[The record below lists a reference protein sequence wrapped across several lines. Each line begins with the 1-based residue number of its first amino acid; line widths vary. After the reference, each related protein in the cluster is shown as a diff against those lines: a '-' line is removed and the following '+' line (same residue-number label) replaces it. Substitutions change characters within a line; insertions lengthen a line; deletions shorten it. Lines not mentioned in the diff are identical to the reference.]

1 MQRSPHLRSLLALFA
16 IAILS
21 GCASAAP
28 FSVATPGLE
37 AMGEEEAWFFTPVDR
52 ARDALQG
59 TSLRARI
66 DNTMQVYEDELE
78 RARRAQGGVLN
89 ATLNVLGLLL
99 PISGTASSI
108 ALSDPDDVQ
117 TVAVVAGSA
126 TTAILLLD
134 LLLKPGAKSA
144 AARECEAYLES
155 ALAVFQQRW
164 GTDRTAVTGT
174 DEEWTT
180 YLTMRATLEQGRESA
195 CGGG

>member
-1 MQRSPHLRSLLALFA
+1 MQRPTRGHHFGLLISALL
-16 IAILS
+16 LS

-28 FSVATPGLE
+28 FSIATPGLD
-37 AMGEEEAWFFTPVDR
+37 AMAEEVPYFFVPSDR
-52 ARDALQG
+52 AQAELG
-59 TSLRARI
+59 STPLRARI
-66 DNTMQVYEDELE
+66 DNAMQVYEDELS
-78 RARRAQGGVLN
+78 RARAAQGGFLN
-89 ATLNVLGLLL
+89 ATLNILGLLL

-144 AARECEAYLES
+144 AAAECEAYLES
-155 ALAVFQQRW
+155 ALAVFRQRW

-180 YLTMRATLEQGRESA
+180 YLTMRATLDQGRQSA
-195 CGGG
+195 CGEE